1 MTVLELL
8 QPNHQIWSCEGRIG
22 FKLFNV
28 SRSGSPCV
36 FDSSKDS
43 FKDFLIQC
51 YYPVTRWFYHGGE
64 KIYYI
69 DIAGDDD

>member
-51 YYPVTRWFYHGGE
+51 QYPVTRWFYHGGE

-69 DIAGDDD
+69 DIDGDDD